1 MGVMVHTFKIDETLA
16 PKSVSLV
23 PAKTE
28 TDALNAVK
36 QKHPELDQRLIG
48 RSGGLWVYLNY
59 EPTSHEVTT
68 ASEEGEI
75 GDAD

>member
-16 PKSVSLV
+16 PRSVSLV

-48 RSGGLWVYLNY
+48 RSDGLWVYLNY
-59 EPTSHEVTT
+59 EPTSREVTT
-68 ASEEGEI
+68 ASGEGEV